1 MRVPLQTASLLPRSL
16 SVKSLQTGDL
26 TIRCATA
33 KVRGCDRNRAII
45 SDIQTVTLQS
55 NARTFKDQTM
65 LRFLPLVAILLLP
78 GPSCRNSGAQSNSV
92 SPSTTVNS
100 NQSQPLSTTSST
112 QKSRALPN
120 GIWGGQGISLEIN
133 DSGADINYDCAHGS
147 ISGKIVP
154 DGDGKF
160 VAKGF

>member
-1 MRVPLQTASLLPRSL
+1 
-16 SVKSLQTGDL
+16 
-26 TIRCATA
+26 
-33 KVRGCDRNRAII
+33 
-45 SDIQTVTLQS
+45 
-55 NARTFKDQTM
+55 
-65 LRFLPLVAILLLP
+65 
-78 GPSCRNSGAQSNSV
+78 
-92 SPSTTVNS
+92 VNS

-160 VAKGF
+160 VAKGFHVREHGGPVREDENRAGQPVTYQGSIEGETMTLTVTLSESKEKVGTFTLMQGKSGRVRKCM